1 MILYPA
7 MDLIGGRIV
16 RLRQGRFDEVTF
28 YPSSP
33 LEALDAFADAGAEW
47 AHVVDLDGAKAGAPA
62 QHELLKALATS
73 SLLKLQVAGGVRSA
87 DHVAAL
93 LDAGAWRVVVGSLAV
108 RDQDATREL
117 LNRFGPER
125 ITLSLDV
132 RMSDSGPMVA
142 THGWQEDSGISLWDV
157 AARYPQARHLLL
169 TDIGRDGMLQGPN
182 QLLLAEA
189 VTRLPHL
196 AVQASGG
203 VTSLDDLAQLTTDGA
218 ILGRAMWEGRL
229 DLKEAL
235 ALTRAPQG
243 SI

>member
-16 RLRQGRFDEVTF
+16 RLRQGRFDEVTT
-28 YPSSP
+28 YEATPA
-33 LEALDAFADAGAEW
+33 EALRGFAAAGATW

-62 QHELLKALATS
+62 QHALLTELAAAAP
-73 SLLKLQVAGGVRSA
+73 LKLQVAGGVRTA
-87 DHVAAL
+87 DHVATL
-93 LDAGAWRVVVGSLAV
+93 LDAGAARVVVGSLAV
-108 RDQDATREL
+108 ADPDATRAL
-117 LNRFGPER
+117 LERFGPER

-132 RMSDSGPMVA
+132 RVAEGIPIVA
-142 THGWQEDSGISLWDV
+142 THGWQADSGLTLWDV

-182 QLLLAEA
+182 HDLLEEA
-189 VTRLPHL
+189 VTCLPNF

-203 VTSLDDLAQLTTDGA
+203 VTSIDDLQRLTTAGA

-229 DLKEAL
+229 PLKDAL
-235 ALTRAPQG
+235 NARD
-243 SI
+243 